1 MLSTRHSWHTCVMN
15 CFHTGN
21 CKVPRFLFC
30 TLTPSFY
37 QPFLLPFF
45 FLSSPLSFF
54 SFLPPF
60 FSLLFFSIP
69 PLPSPPPLHSSQGG
83 RSVTEEDCVADS
95 TGSQLLSP
103 TWGKSHWD
111 TPHPPTSS
119 HPHTLTP
126 HTSHLTPHTL
136 TGDP

>member
-1 MLSTRHSWHTCVMN
+1 MN

-37 QPFLLPFF
+37 QPSLLPFF
-45 FLSSPLSFF
+45 LLSSPLSFF
-54 SFLPPF
+54 SFLPP
-60 FSLLFFSIP
+60 LFFLSAFHP
-69 PLPSPPPLHSSQGG
+69 PPPLSPFLFNPTPTFSSSTPPPSQGG